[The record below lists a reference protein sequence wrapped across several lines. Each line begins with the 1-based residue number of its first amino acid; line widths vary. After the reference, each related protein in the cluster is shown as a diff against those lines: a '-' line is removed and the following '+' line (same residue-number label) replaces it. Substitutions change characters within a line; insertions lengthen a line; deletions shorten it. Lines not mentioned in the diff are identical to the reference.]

1 VLTEMRSVG
10 LTSTELGAIGW
21 LPTDPT
27 ELKTVLDGPRR
38 PRRRRVRAAHLP
50 RPRPPRETLAE
61 AEEMAALLQD
71 IGAQNFVT
79 AVVNDPEDWSR
90 PELSEDQWVHLFSML
105 DEIEGVTAA
114 HGVRQV
120 VHPHADTLI
129 QTAEEVERFLQSS
142 SSAMC
147 LDTGHLAVGGAD
159 PVAIADR
166 YASRIG
172 LVALELPHL
181 RMRRELR
188 LMAAVRPVL
197 FATLGDG
204 DVPVT
209 ATITSLERQGYD
221 GLYVLEQ
228 DVAITDGEPPLGE
241 GPVRN
246 VAKNVAFLRS
256 LDASLGAT
264 VRPGNA
270 GVADITNH
278 RPRPDINHLRG
289 NYEQTPV
296 CHRRLGG
303 LGSSPRPVAATTTAR
318 APRPTGS
325 RPGTRRRDD
334 RRLGRRRRTPSS
346 DPGPGPDLPHDH
358 PR

>member
-1 VLTEMRSVG
+1 MERSNAMESGGYVDDAPATGFIRRVDGAPISWGICEVPGWGEQLPVDRVLTEMRSVG

-21 LPTDPT
+21 LPTDRA
-27 ELKTVLDGPRR
+27 ELKSVLEAHDVRVVGAFVPLTCHDPARR
-38 PRRRRVRAAHLP
+38 ER
-50 RPRPPRETLAE
+50 TLAE
-61 AEEMAALLQD
+61 AEEMAALLHD
-71 IGAQNFVT
+71 IGAENFVT

-90 PELSEDQWVHLFSML
+90 PELSDEQWTHLFSML
-105 DEIEGVTAA
+105 DQIEGVTAA

-129 QTAEEVERFLQSS
+129 QTADEVERFLQSS

-172 LVALELPHL
+172 LVHLKDVRTAVADHFNAGELPW
-181 RMRRELR
+181 
-188 LMAAVRPVL
+188 MAAVQAGL

-204 DVPVT
+204 DVPVA

-228 DVAITDGEPPLGE
+228 DVAITDGEPPFGE

-264 VRPGNA
+264 VRPGEHA
-270 GVADITNH
+270 GVA
-278 RPRPDINHLRG
+278 
-289 NYEQTPV
+289 
-296 CHRRLGG
+296 
-303 LGSSPRPVAATTTAR
+303 GSSPTTDR
-318 APRPTGS
+318 ENPTS
-325 RPGTRRRDD
+325 T
-334 RRLGRRRRTPSS
+334 T
-346 DPGPGPDLPHDH
+346 
-358 PR
+358 